1 MLKRIVKMSF
11 DPKEIENFRSL
22 FEKNREKI
30 SGFEGCNHLELLQD
44 ISKPHIFFTY
54 SYWNDEHALD
64 SYRNSPLFR
73 EVWAETKKLFNEKPQ
88 AWSLK
93 EQQKKEIEN

>member
-30 SGFEGCNHLELLQD
+30 SNFKGCSHLELLQD
-44 ISKPHIFFTY
+44 ISKPNIFFTY
-54 SYWNDEHALD
+54 SYWKDEPALD
-64 SYRNSPLFR
+64 SYRNSPLFK
-73 EVWAETKKLFNEKPQ
+73 EVWSETKKLFNEKPQ

-93 EQQKKEIEN
+93 EQR